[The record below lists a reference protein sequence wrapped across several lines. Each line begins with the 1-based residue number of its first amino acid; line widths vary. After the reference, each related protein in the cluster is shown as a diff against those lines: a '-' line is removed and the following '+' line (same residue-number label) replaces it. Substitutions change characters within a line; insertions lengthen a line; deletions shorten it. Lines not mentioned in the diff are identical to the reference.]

1 MLNGVYMGSQ
11 WCEMGS
17 TWGPCGVNWGPVG
30 HIWGSMGSVW
40 IPYGLHVGLNA
51 ATRCKRRGGGAVRP
65 TGVWGGGRAKAW
77 NGRRGRA
84 RAAGAALWGSPG
96 MRAGVAAVPERRPGG
111 AARTGGVTQRGHG
124 GGRGTD
130 PVCRVRRRGAHFRR
144 PTRKCVFLLKSS
156 EPEVHPFRFMVPS
169 PEV

>member
-1 MLNGVYMGSQ
+1 MVLNGVYMGSQ

-84 RAAGAALWGSPG
+84 RAAGAALWGS
-96 MRAGVAAVPERRPGG
+96 R
-111 AARTGGVTQRGHG
+111 G
-124 GGRGTD
+124 GGRGSRPYLSGVRGGLPAPGGSHSAAMAAD
-130 PVCRVRRRGAHFRR
+130 GPRVQSAQARRAL
-144 PTRKCVFLLKSS
+144 PSS
-156 EPEVHPFRFMVPS
+156 DPEVCCLAEAFQTGSESLPLHS
-169 PEV
+169 SDSGSL